1 MLNILSV
8 LLQAAAVCAVPI
20 YKLRN
25 DQIGPVDVFL
35 MIFAAVFVSV
45 SWFETYFKYSRNSIF
60 RKLFAY
66 EDRQTT
72 QTVSSLITN
81 FFRLVLVM
89 VLFPTFLCPGVNGP
103 IIAFSDEP
111 SPIPDSTISPI
122 NCITIAQN
130 STVNQGYYTTT
141 NYADTTNYTNYAN
154 TTNYTNYANTTNCT
168 NYADTTNYAGTWLL
182 TPFLVHFFTT
192 IGFFYTA
199 VTVVRL
205 CMDKACFCVALSLG
219 TPVYVTGII
228 VARLVNN
235 NNWISVKWMSKEDST
250 DTEVYTMLIVFI
262 IAWLS
267 QLWTCRHIWFSSHDR
282 MSYKQV
288 GTDNIS
294 LL

>member
-72 QTVSSLITN
+72 QTVSSLITS
-81 FFRLVLVM
+81 FFRLVLVL
-89 VLFPTFLCPGVNGP
+89 VLFYTFLCPGVSGP
-103 IIAFSDEP
+103 IIAFSKEP
-111 SPIPDSTISPI
+111 LPIPDSTNSPI

-130 STVNQGYYTTT
+130 SSTQNSTVNQGCYTTT
-141 NYADTTNYTNYAN
+141 NYADTTNYTNYA
-154 TTNYTNYANTTNCT
+154 
-168 NYADTTNYAGTWLL
+168 DTTNYAGTWLL
-182 TPFLVHFFTT
+182 TTFLVHFFTT

-199 VTVVRL
+199 VIVVRL

>member
-25 DQIGPVDVFL
+25 DQIGPVDAFL
-35 MIFAAVFVSV
+35 MIFAAVFVGV

-72 QTVSSLITN
+72 QTVSSLITS

-111 SPIPDSTISPI
+111 LPIPDSTISPI

-130 STVNQGYYTTT
+130 SSTQNSTVNQGCNTTT
-141 NYADTTNYTNYAN
+141 NYTDATNFADATNYVDA
-154 TTNYTNYANTTNCT
+154 
-168 NYADTTNYAGTWLL
+168 WLL

-235 NNWISVKWMSKEDST
+235 NNWISTTWMSKENST

-282 MSYKQV
+282 MSV
-288 GTDNIS
+288 INR
-294 LL
+294 

>member
-25 DQIGPVDVFL
+25 DQIGPVDAYL

-45 SWFETYFKYSRNSIF
+45 NWFETYFKYSRNSIF

-72 QTVSSLITN
+72 QTVSSLITSI
-81 FFRLVLVM
+81 FRLVLVM

-130 STVNQGYYTTT
+130 SSTQNSTVTQGCYTTT
-141 NYADTTNYTNYAN
+141 NYTDA
-154 TTNYTNYANTTNCT
+154 T
-168 NYADTTNYAGTWLL
+168 NYADATNYVDAWLL

-192 IGFFYTA
+192 IGLFYTA

-205 CMDKACFCVALSLG
+205 CMDKVCFCVALSLG

-235 NNWISVKWMSKEDST
+235 NNWISATWMSKEDST

-282 MSYKQV
+282 MSV
-288 GTDNIS
+288 INR
-294 LL
+294 